1 MTSLPCLAIL
11 VLALLSTNAED
22 TAPPPSLLGKPAP
35 AFAGIPAIAPGG
47 RPTTLDLANVR
58 EDVVVVVFL
67 AVHCPVVQIYEG
79 RLNRFVDAY
88 RKRSVKVIGV
98 SVADGHDDGL
108 DAIRLYVRDKKSRY
122 DYGHD
127 VSQRLGRAFG
137 ATTTPQCFVLDRR
150 RVVRYIG
157 AIDDDLNEEGVRRPY
172 LREAVD
178 ALLAGKTIPTATT
191 EVVGCPIDYADEPQ
205 P

>member
-11 VLALLSTNAED
+11 ASAAFATNA
-22 TAPPPSLLGKPAP
+22 AAPPSLLGKPAP
-35 AFAGIPAIAPGG
+35 AIAGIPAIAPGG
-47 RPTTLDLANVR
+47 RPTTLDLAKVR

-88 RKRSVKVIGV
+88 QKRGVKVIGV
-98 SVADGHDDGL
+98 SVARGHDDGL

-122 DYGHD
+122 VYGHD
-127 VSQRLGRAFG
+127 VSQGLGRAFG

-157 AIDDDLNEEGVRRPY
+157 AIDDDLNEEGVRRSY

-178 ALLAGKTIPTATT
+178 ALRAGKPVPTAAT
-191 EVVGCPIDYADEPQ
+191 EVVGCPIDYADEAQ